1 MNFQV
6 TGMSCA
12 ACAAAVER
20 AVSGLAGVEKAP
32 VNLLTNSMTVFYSEE
47 LYTDETQLADAVGA
61 AVKKAGYGASPKT
74 AFTGRQTGRV
84 ASAGNGQAHETR
96 ASQTAGPQN
105 AQSALK
111 RQFLTSLVLLIPLM
125 YIAMHSML
133 PFPVP
138 RFITSLFDDR
148 PLVSMLSQLILL
160 IPVLIINR
168 KYFTSGFGAML
179 HGNPTMNS
187 LVATGCTASVLY
199 SLATLFMTAQA
210 ALTGQSAPSGMHVY
224 FDSSA
229 MILTIITLG
238 KWLEARGKAKTSR
251 AVEELIKL
259 APDTA
264 IIETADGEKEVSS
277 DQVLPGTIVI
287 ARPGSRISVDGIVVS
302 GSSSIDESAITGESI
317 PVFKKEGDAV
327 TAATMNGSGSLRI
340 RTTAAGKDTSF
351 AKIIALVEEAAA
363 GKAHIARAADTAAR
377 YFVPA
382 VLIIALITFIA
393 WFASGATVAFA
404 LTSAVSVLV
413 ISCPCALGLATP
425 VAIMAG
431 TGQGA
436 KNGILFKDGAVLET
450 LSHIDTVVLDKTG
463 TITEGKP
470 VVTDVLFTGGND
482 SFLSAART
490 LEHESGHPLAAAVTG
505 YADKILAERGAQS
518 APSFTITDFISI
530 PGSGVTALL
539 SCDGSPSTEAARW
552 FAGNEAYITSQG
564 VTLSEEVRTS
574 LDALKKAGKTPLLFA
589 RAPLSE
595 SGKAILAGVI
605 AVADTVRSES
615 PAAITRMKNM
625 GLSVIMLTGDNEV
638 TAQSVA
644 AESGISEV
652 IAGVKPDQKEA
663 AVRALQEKGRKVA
676 MIGDGINDA
685 PALTRAEAGIAIGA
699 GTDVAIESADII
711 LVRNSLSDAAAAFAL
726 GRKVIRIIKQN
737 LFWALCYNAACIPLA
752 AGVFYK
758 ALGWQLNPMIGSA
771 AMGLSS
777 ICVVTNALRLTKMK
791 LRGNDVAEKTET
803 AFQAAGPQEAES
815 AYEAPAA
822 FQADGAESE
831 YAHKENDM
839 RDVEIVI
846 EGMMCTHCSGRVEAA
861 LNAIAGVEAKVDLA
875 KNTAFVKAD
884 AAVSDEVLSKAVTD
898 AGYTVVSVK

>member
-12 ACAAAVER
+12 ACSAAVER

-47 LYTDETQLADAVGA
+47 TYTDETQLVDAVGA
-61 AVKKAGYGASPKT
+61 AVKKAGYGASPKS
-74 AFTGRQTGRV
+74 AFTGGKP
-84 ASAGNGQAHETR
+84 HETR
-96 ASQTAGPQN
+96 AFQKAGPQD

-125 YIAMHSML
+125 YIAMFSHFEPLLSML
-133 PFPVP
+133 A
-138 RFITSLFDDR
+138 
-148 PLVSMLSQLILL
+148 QLILL
-160 IPVLIINR
+160 IPVLIINS

-199 SLATLFMTAQA
+199 SLATLFMTTQA

-264 IIETADGEKEVSS
+264 IIETADGEKEVPVSE
-277 DQVLPGTIVI
+277 VVPGMVVIVK
-287 ARPGSRISVDGIVVS
+287 AGWRIPVDGTVS
-302 GSSSIDESAITGESI
+302 GGSSSVDESAITGESV
-317 PVFKKEGDAV
+317 PVAKKEGDKV
-327 TAATMNGSGSLRI
+327 TAATMNMKGTI
-340 RTTAAGKDTSF
+340 RVMTEAVGKDTSF
-351 AKIIALVEEAAA
+351 ARIIALVEEASAS
-363 GKAHIARAADTAAR
+363 KAPIARAADTAAR

-382 VLIIALITFIA
+382 VLIIALITFIV

-404 LTSAVSVLV
+404 LTNAVSVLV

-431 TGQGA
+431 TSQGA
-436 KNGILFKDGAVLET
+436 KNGILFKDGAVLEE

-463 TITEGKP
+463 TITRGIVRDITPEINGS
-470 VVTDVLFTGGND
+470 V
-482 SFLSAART
+482 
-490 LEHESGHPLAAAVTG
+490 SG
-505 YADKILAERGAQS
+505 
-518 APSFTITDFISI
+518 PSVDTT
-530 PGSGVTALL
+530 
-539 SCDGSPSTEAARW
+539 
-552 FAGNEAYITSQG
+552 Q
-564 VTLSEEVRTS
+564 
-574 LDALKKAGKTPLLFA
+574 DAI
-589 RAPLSE
+589 RE
-595 SGKAILAGVI
+595 
-605 AVADTVRSES
+605 DS
-615 PAAITRMKNM
+615 PAAIKRMKDM
-625 GLSVIMLTGDNEV
+625 GLSVIMLSGDREERAHDIA
-638 TAQSVA
+638 AQC
-644 AESGISEV
+644 GIEEV
-652 IAGVKPDQKEA
+652 IAGVRPDGKEE
-663 AVRALQEKGRKVA
+663 VIRDLQQKGRKVA

-777 ICVVTNALRLTKMK
+777 ICVVTNALRLTRMK
-791 LRGNDVAEKTET
+791 LRDENAEKTET
-803 AFQAAGPQEAES
+803 
-815 AYEAPAA
+815 
-822 FQADGAESE
+822 
-831 YAHKENDM
+831 AHKENDM

-861 LNAIAGVEAKVDLA
+861 LNALEGVEAKVDLA
-875 KNTAFVKAD
+875 KNTAFGKAD
-884 AAVSDEVLSKAVTD
+884 ASVSDETLAKAVTD

>member
-12 ACAAAVER
+12 ACSAAVER
-20 AVSGLAGVEKAP
+20 AVSALSGVEKAP

-47 LYTDETQLADAVGA
+47 IYTDETQLADAVSA
-61 AVKKAGYGASPKT
+61 AVKKAGYGASPKS
-74 AFTGRQTGRV
+74 AFTGGKP
-84 ASAGNGQAHETR
+84 HETR
-96 ASQTAGPQN
+96 ASQTAGPQD

-111 RQFLTSLVLLIPLM
+111 KQFLTSLVLLIPLM
-125 YIAMHSML
+125 YIAMFSH
-133 PFPVP
+133 FE
-138 RFITSLFDDR
+138 
-148 PLVSMLSQLILL
+148 PLVSMLAQLILL

-210 ALTGQSAPSGMHVY
+210 AFMGQSAPSGMHIY

-264 IIETADGEKEVSS
+264 IIETADGEKEVPS

-287 ARPGSRISVDGIVVS
+287 ARPGSRIPVDGIVIS
-302 GSSSIDESAITGESI
+302 GSSSVDESAITGESI

-363 GKAHIARAADTAAR
+363 GKAPIARAADTAAR

-404 LTSAVSVLV
+404 LTNAVSVLV

-530 PGSGVTALL
+530 PGSGVTAILT
-539 SCDGSPSTEAARW
+539 CDGSPSTEAARW

-564 VTLSEEVRTS
+564 VTFSDEVRTA
-574 LDALKKAGKTPLLFA
+574 LDALKKAGKTPLLFT

-595 SGKAILAGVI
+595 SGKAVLAGVI

-615 PAAITRMKNM
+615 PAAITRMKDM

-663 AVRALQEKGRKVA
+663 AVRNLQQKGRKVA

-711 LVRNSLSDAAAAFAL
+711 LVKNSLSDAAAAFAL

-777 ICVVTNALRLTKMK
+777 ICVVTNALRLTRMK
-791 LRGNDVAEKTET
+791 LRGDEVAEKTET
-803 AFQAAGPQEAES
+803 
-815 AYEAPAA
+815 
-822 FQADGAESE
+822 
-831 YAHKENDM
+831 AHKENDM

-846 EGMMCTHCSGRVEAA
+846 DGMMCTHCSGRVEAA
-861 LNAIAGVEAKVDLA
+861 LNTLEGVEAKVDLA

-884 AAVSDEVLSKAVTD
+884 AAVSDEMLSKAVTD